1 MNSRVTC
8 TKLDI
13 SVNRNLD
20 KNHTLTL
27 KKIRFYNSAMI
38 FIRNAQLVIKAKDG
52 DVINI
57 PPFSLC
63 YIEKNLV
70 VDATLKVLG
79 SGIPYDIYTIDSYLL
94 NSVCK
99 VMEPLLLGHQ
109 LVSQIRKKIFF
120 YILEETDKEI
130 FKRLINNNL
139 PKHRQVYKIAYL
151 LSRIHEIEPLV
162 YSLSVSTDITFTE
175 KIKKIIESDLSRNWK
190 LMDLRDILHMSEVS
204 IRKKLEKENNNF
216 NALVLDIRMH
226 HAAKMITSTERH
238 INSIAYDVGYTSTSY
253 FIRNFKSYFGIT
265 PKQFSLKVKRNN

>member
-1 MNSRVTC
+1 
-8 TKLDI
+8 
-13 SVNRNLD
+13 
-20 KNHTLTL
+20 
-27 KKIRFYNSAMI
+27 
-38 FIRNAQLVIKAKDG
+38 
-52 DVINI
+52 
-57 PPFSLC
+57 
-63 YIEKNLV
+63 EKNLV

-226 HAAKMITSTERH
+226 HAAKMITSTEKH

>member
-1 MNSRVTC
+1 
-8 TKLDI
+8 
-13 SVNRNLD
+13 
-20 KNHTLTL
+20 
-27 KKIRFYNSAMI
+27 
-38 FIRNAQLVIKAKDG
+38 
-52 DVINI
+52 
-57 PPFSLC
+57 
-63 YIEKNLV
+63 
-70 VDATLKVLG
+70 
-79 SGIPYDIYTIDSYLL
+79 
-94 NSVCK
+94 
-99 VMEPLLLGHQ
+99 
-109 LVSQIRKKIFF
+109 IFF

-226 HAAKMITSTERH
+226 HAAKMITSTEKH